1 MIDAPDGEDRPV
13 IRHQQGCRM
22 SLVKGVRTG
31 TDDHLAFLLAR
42 EIDDPK
48 VGLVLSYD
56 QRGQA
61 EQGREQGAHGHS
73 LRCA

>member
-1 MIDAPDGEDRPV
+1 
-13 IRHQQGCRM
+13 M

-31 TDDHLAFLLAR
+31 ADDHLAFLLGR

-48 VGLVLSYD
+48 VGLILSHD

-61 EQGREQGAHGHS
+61 EQGREQGAHGDS
-73 LRCA
+73 LR

>member
-1 MIDAPDGEDRPV
+1 MT
-13 IRHQQGCRM
+13 
-22 SLVKGVRTG
+22 LVKGVRAG
-31 TDDHLAFLLAR
+31 ADDHLAFLLAR

-56 QRGQA
+56 QSGQA
-61 EQGREQGAHGHS
+61 EQGREQGAHRNR